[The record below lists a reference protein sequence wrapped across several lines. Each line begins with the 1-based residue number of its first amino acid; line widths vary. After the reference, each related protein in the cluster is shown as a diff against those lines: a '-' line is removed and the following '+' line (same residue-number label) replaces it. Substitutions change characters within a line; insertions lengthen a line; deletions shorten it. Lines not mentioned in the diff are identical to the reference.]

1 MLISLLCG
9 CTENTVMPGLP
20 REVEVYLNL
29 KTVPSGSA
37 TRASMDVTTL
47 EECGV
52 RNLWV
57 LQFDGTDGN
66 PGLLSA
72 RYYANYTDDVKV
84 KLIVSD
90 VQNRLLFVANTNNPS
105 IEFSKCRT
113 LDDVKRL
120 SKFVTDD
127 TGAMGEYN
135 SGHYY
140 VMMNGH
146 ADAVVNGAA
155 LSLEV
160 PMKRNAV
167 RLDVKITN
175 STGGTANPVTID
187 SVRICKA
194 VKDICYFTDYTLPD
208 AYPSKELARYVTYP
222 ATMWTDGQEDNG
234 ARRFTFYCPANKR
247 GSITNSD
254 PKNKLL
260 LAPEGFTW
268 LQVAGTDSQGQP
280 VSYRFCLGGD
290 QTENIDLL
298 PNTDYGYEFEITGV
312 GDYTAD
318 SRVENVNMQDF
329 TSAPLAN
336 SYMIQ
341 PPTLGGVWKH
351 VRIPVRRIYD
361 FWNVTD
367 GYEKVSGNALDAG
380 SFGWQAEIIR
390 STVELVEDVNFK
402 WIKRTGTDYQ
412 DYFEYAITEGVE
424 GNFVIGVH
432 RFTDAG
438 RTLLDDVFLWSWH
451 MWVTDYNPG
460 ATLPILTPQV
470 DGNGDDTQWAYNV
483 VGGQVNRFSGNIW
496 KGTGALASEFMMD
509 RNLGA
514 LSQTERHGPG
524 TLYYQLGRKDPFMY
538 ASSMN
543 GAPTKGVTVYN
554 RYNDA
559 LEFPFKTKAQLE
571 SANSQN
577 DLVRYSIYH
586 PDTYLLVP
594 GDWSWG
600 DVGDYSSLKYCNAA
614 NWYDPK
620 LTTGNTPNLNA
631 KSIFDPCP
639 AGWRVAPRISMT
651 NPAGTVTQA
660 VNNISVR
667 TLPNGAVIYLPYSGD
682 WANGGPSNTY
692 VYQNGIP
699 LWSNQNAQ
707 GTVYSPQAIDGGGNA
722 NLPRPV
728 RCVSYTEP

>member
-20 REVEVYLNL
+20 REIEVSLNL
-29 KTVPSGSA
+29 TTVPSASA
-37 TRASMDVTTL
+37 TKASMDITAH
-47 EECGV
+47 ENCGV

-57 LQFDGTDGN
+57 LQFDGMDGN
-66 PGLLSA
+66 PSLLSA

-90 VQNRLLFVANTNNPS
+90 APNRLLFVANTNNPS

-113 LDDVKRL
+113 LNDVKRL

-127 TGAMGEYN
+127 MGALGEYY
-135 SGHYY
+135 SGDYY
-140 VMMNGH
+140 VLMNGH
-146 ADAVVNGAA
+146 ADAVINGSA
-155 LSLEV
+155 LSLDV

-167 RLDVKITN
+167 RLDVKIKN
-175 STGGTANPVTID
+175 STGGTVNPVTID

-194 VKDICYFTDYTLPD
+194 VKDIYYFTDYELPA
-208 AYPSKELARYVTYP
+208 AYPSKEQVRYTTYP
-222 ATMWTDGQEDNG
+222 ATMWADGQEDGG
-234 ARRFTFYCPANKR
+234 ARNFTFYCPANKR

-260 LAPEGFTW
+260 LAPDGFTW

-298 PNTDYGYEFEITGV
+298 PNTDYGYEFEITGA

-351 VRIPVRRIYD
+351 VRIPVRRVYD

-367 GYEKVSGNALDAG
+367 GYEKVSGNALGAG

-412 DYFEYAITEGVE
+412 DYFEYAITEGME

-460 ATLPILTPQV
+460 ATLPILTPQI
-470 DGNGDDTQWAYNV
+470 DGNGDETQWAYNV

-496 KGTGALASEFMMD
+496 KGTGALAAEFMMD

-524 TLYYQLGRKDPFMY
+524 TLYYQWGRKDPFMY

-543 GAPTKGVTVYN
+543 QAPTKGVDIYN

-559 LEFPFKTKAQLE
+559 LVFPFKTKAQLE
-571 SANSQN
+571 SENGLT

-586 PDTYLLVP
+586 PDTYILIPEWTNSDVDDYAQLAYIRAGNWRDTKLGPSSNANLL
-594 GDWSWG
+594 
-600 DVGDYSSLKYCNAA
+600 
-614 NWYDPK
+614 
-620 LTTGNTPNLNA
+620 A

-639 AGWRVAPRISMT
+639 AGWRVPQQGSMT
-651 NPAGTVTQA
+651 FPGGTVTET
-660 VNNISVR
+660 VNNISIS
-667 TLPNGAVIYLPYSGD
+667 TLPNGAVIYRPNVGQSAFGGPANTYTYANTLNYWTNRVP
-682 WANGGPSNTY
+682 NGGSQPYIMIGNT
-692 VYQNGIP
+692 N
-699 LWSNQNAQ
+699 NA
-707 GTVYSPQAIDGGGNA
+707 GVLY
-722 NLPRPV
+722 PV
-728 RCVSYTEP
+728 RCVSYAEP